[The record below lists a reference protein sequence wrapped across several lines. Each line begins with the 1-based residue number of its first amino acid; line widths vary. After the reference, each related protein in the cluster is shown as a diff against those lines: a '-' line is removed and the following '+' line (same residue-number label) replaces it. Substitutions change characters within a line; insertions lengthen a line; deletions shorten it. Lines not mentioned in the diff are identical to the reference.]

1 MITFLNLFYIKKIK
15 RYYDIKEGMYL
26 IKLQAMQQDQTIVQ
40 TKLINEQNYLKG
52 KSSKYPF
59 I

>member
-1 MITFLNLFYIKKIK
+1 MITFLNLFYLKKIK
-15 RYYDIKEGMYL
+15 KDYDIKEGMYL
-26 IKLQAMQQDQTIVQ
+26 IKLQAMQQDQTILQ

>member
-15 RYYDIKEGMYL
+15 KYYDIKEGMYL
-26 IKLQAMQQDQTIVQ
+26 IKLQAMQQDQTILQ

>member
-1 MITFLNLFYIKKIK
+1 
-15 RYYDIKEGMYL
+15 
-26 IKLQAMQQDQTIVQ
+26 MQQDQTIVQ

>member
-15 RYYDIKEGMYL
+15 KYYDIKEGMYL

>member
-1 MITFLNLFYIKKIK
+1 MITFLNLFYLKKIK
-15 RYYDIKEGMYL
+15 KDYDIKEGMYL
-26 IKLQAMQQDQTIVQ
+26 IKLQAMQQDQTILQ

-52 KSSKYPF
+52 RSSKYPF